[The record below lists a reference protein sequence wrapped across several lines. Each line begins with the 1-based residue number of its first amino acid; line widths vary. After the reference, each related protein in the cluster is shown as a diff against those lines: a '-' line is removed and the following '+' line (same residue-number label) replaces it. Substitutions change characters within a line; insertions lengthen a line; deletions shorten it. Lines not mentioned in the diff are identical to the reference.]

1 MSWCFSVFWCL
12 NFISWQSC
20 CVWFDRSSRSTN
32 SDNFVS
38 LIMLYKEDTS
48 MKRINLIWLHQ
59 HLMDKDKLVLSI
71 KYLKKQLQNSVM
83 IRSIAQMD
91 LLSLLLQW
99 RKCQT
104 LIFLYLGSFCFI
116 KNVQRKVIPIPHKS
130 RLWSTVQCVCLLGC
144 AQQSVF
150 FVFWR
155 HLKIFGLS
163 SITIIPPFA
172 WLSVRFQLVFVS
184 KLCALE
190 MPV

>member
-20 CVWFDRSSRSTN
+20 CVWFDRCSRSTN

-59 HLMDKDKLVLSI
+59 NLMDKDKLVLSI

-83 IRSIAQMD
+83 IRSKAQMD

-104 LIFLYLGSFCFI
+104 HWFFFI
-116 KNVQRKVIPIPHKS
+116 WALFVSLKMCKGKLSWSPINQGYGLQFS
-130 RLWSTVQCVCLLGC
+130 VCVCLGVPSRVFSLYSEGIWKFLAC
-144 AQQSVF
+144 HQLQSF
-150 FVFWR
+150 LLL
-155 HLKIFGLS
+155 HD
-163 SITIIPPFA
+163 
-172 WLSVRFQLVFVS
+172 SVWGFN
-184 KLCALE
+184 
-190 MPV
+190 

>member
-20 CVWFDRSSRSTN
+20 CVWFDRCSRSTN

-38 LIMLYKEDTS
+38 LIMLYKEDIS

-99 RKCQT
+99 WKCQT
-104 LIFLYLGSFCFI
+104 HWFFFI
-116 KNVQRKVIPIPHKS
+116 WALFVSLKMCKGKLSWSPINQGYGLQFS
-130 RLWSTVQCVCLLGC
+130 VCVCLGVPSRVFSLYSEGIWKFWAC
-144 AQQSVF
+144 HQLQSF
-150 FVFWR
+150 LLL
-155 HLKIFGLS
+155 HD
-163 SITIIPPFA
+163 
-172 WLSVRFQLVFVS
+172 LVWGFN
-184 KLCALE
+184 
-190 MPV
+190 